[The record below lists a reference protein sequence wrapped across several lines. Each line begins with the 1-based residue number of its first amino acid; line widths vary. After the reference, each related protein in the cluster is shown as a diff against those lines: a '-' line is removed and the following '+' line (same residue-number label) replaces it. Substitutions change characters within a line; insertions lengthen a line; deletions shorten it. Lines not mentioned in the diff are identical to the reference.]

1 MPQTNDTQ
9 SLIKTNKRLK
19 RYSELLDNRFVIPG
33 TKIRFGWDVIIGL
46 IPGIGDAISLLL
58 SLLIIVDAIKIKI
71 PKSIIFRM
79 LINVLFEFL
88 VGIVPILG
96 DAFDVY
102 WKANLKNLDLL
113 QPHLTA
119 ITVKESPITIDC
131 PPIKINKMGISG
143 LIMFVFVIIVALL
156 AYEISIGAFFNK

>member
-9 SLIKTNKRLK
+9 SLIKTNQRLK
-19 RYSELLDNRFVIPG
+19 RYAELLDNRFVIPG

>member
-1 MPQTNDTQ
+1 MPQTNNTQ

-19 RYSELLDNRFVIPG
+19 RYAELLDNRFVIPG

-58 SLLIIVDAIKIKI
+58 SLLIIVDAIKIKTH
-71 PKSIIFRM
+71 KSIIFRM
-79 LINVLFEFL
+79 LINVFIEFL

-113 QPHLTA
+113 QLHLTA
-119 ITVKESPITIDC
+119 ITAKKSPITIDY
-131 PPIKINKMGISG
+131 PPKKINKMGISD
-143 LIMFVFVIIVALL
+143 LILFIFVIIVALL
-156 AYEISIGAFFNK
+156 AYKISIGAFFNK

>member
-1 MPQTNDTQ
+1 M
-9 SLIKTNKRLK
+9 
-19 RYSELLDNRFVIPG
+19 
-33 TKIRFGWDVIIGL
+33 
-46 IPGIGDAISLLL
+46 
-58 SLLIIVDAIKIKI
+58 
-71 PKSIIFRM
+71 
-79 LINVLFEFL
+79 FEFL

-96 DAFDVY
+96 DAFDIY